1 MKIVVRGRDF
11 EELTEAA
18 LPYVEKHP
26 QLRHRFAWFVD
37 NAPEGGL
44 MATAEIAPPVATPP
58 PAKTWFEER
67 IAADIERYHAQ
78 PRRKKRVRLE
88 RPLEPL
94 LPAEPPRVVP
104 DPVLIEREVER
115 QLGPLRA
122 EIERLRRDVERAS
135 GRVSIDDFDTFA
147 SPAGDPPFHGDLVS

>member
-44 MATAEIAPPVATPP
+44 MATAEIAPPVATLPSR
-58 PAKTWFEER
+58 EDMVR
-67 IAADIERYHAQ
+67 GAD
-78 PRRKKRVRLE
+78 RR
-88 RPLEPL
+88 
-94 LPAEPPRVVP
+94 
-104 DPVLIEREVER
+104 
-115 QLGPLRA
+115 
-122 EIERLRRDVERAS
+122 
-135 GRVSIDDFDTFA
+135 
-147 SPAGDPPFHGDLVS
+147 